1 MQNNFPNSHSS
12 ETSQNSKVRYFEKKS
27 EETAKEIFKQ
37 LCQLNDYQNTIDL
50 NFLRQALVINDNKY
64 SDAFLKIITK
74 YQLTDA
80 IKEGNFNKDSFYKK
94 ILSAEEF
101 THFISGK
108 GVKELLFET
117 ENLNEKRFKTEE
129 YYKLYEL
136 MGGTSEG
143 INKEK
148 IKKNLEIF
156 YTCLNGSFDKEVV
169 EAETNEIIELLASDN
184 EKLSIQDFVNA
195 MTSEVQFPRKDGSD
209 LFN

>member
-1 MQNNFPNSHSS
+1 
-12 ETSQNSKVRYFEKKS
+12 
-27 EETAKEIFKQ
+27 
-37 LCQLNDYQNTIDL
+37 
-50 NFLRQALVINDNKY
+50 
-64 SDAFLKIITK
+64 
-74 YQLTDA
+74 
-80 IKEGNFNKDSFYKK
+80 
-94 ILSAEEF
+94 
-101 THFISGK
+101 
-108 GVKELLFET
+108 
-117 ENLNEKRFKTEE
+117 
-129 YYKLYEL
+129 

-169 EAETNEIIELLASDN
+169 ETETNEIIELLANDN

>member
-1 MQNNFPNSHSS
+1 M
-12 ETSQNSKVRYFEKKS
+12 
-27 EETAKEIFKQ
+27 
-37 LCQLNDYQNTIDL
+37 
-50 NFLRQALVINDNKY
+50 INDNKY

-94 ILSAEEF
+94 ILSSEEF

-148 IKKNLEIF
+148 IKQNLEIF

-169 EAETNEIIELLASDN
+169 ETETNEIIELLANDN